1 MTLEEALAA
10 PGKKVQ
16 ISGKEVRPDGRAL
29 LIYSVGDEGA
39 RQLAR
44 TRLPEAEHA
53 AKVEDLKT
61 QGVRIADTDFKSGV
75 IWVPTDEGIEVYD
88 DKRKLVDAAGEHAM
102 LAGGKVV
109 ARSDVTLV
117 FSYAEGYEDRGVKA
131 ALASGEQ
138 VDLAYAFD
146 LSAEEDPT
154 YNRNNLISDTTWCSA
169 VGQAIARW
177 AGVSF
182 ENRI

>member
-1 MTLEEALAA
+1 MTLEEAIAA
-10 PGKKVQ
+10 PGRKVQ
-16 ISGKEVRPDGRAL
+16 VSGKELRPDGRAL
-29 LIYSVGDEGA
+29 LVYSVGDDGA
-39 RQLAR
+39 KQLAR
-44 TRLPEAEHA
+44 TRLPEAEHE
-53 AKVEDLKT
+53 AKVAELKAL
-61 QGVRIADTDFKSGV
+61 GLRIAETDFKSGV
-75 IWVPTDEGIEVYD
+75 FWVRTDDGVEVYD
-88 DKRKLVDAAGEHAM
+88 DKRKLFDAAGDRAT
-102 LAGGKVV
+102 LAGGKVL
-109 ARSDVTLV
+109 ARGDIALV

-138 VDLAYAFD
+138 IDLAYAFD

-154 YNRNNLISDTTWCSA
+154 YNRNQLISDTTWCSA

>member
-10 PGKKVQ
+10 PGRKVQ
-16 ISGKEVRPDGRAL
+16 ISGKELRPDGRAL
-29 LIYSVGDEGA
+29 LIYSVGDDGA
-39 RQLAR
+39 KQLAR
-44 TRLPEAEHA
+44 TRLPEAEHE
-53 AKVEDLKT
+53 AKVAELKA
-61 QGVRIADTDFKSGV
+61 QGVGIAETDFKSGV
-75 IWVPTDEGIEVYD
+75 FWVRTDDGVEVYD
-88 DKRKLVDAAGEHAM
+88 DKRKLFEAAGEQAT
-102 LAGGKVV
+102 LAGGKVLSRADV
-109 ARSDVTLV
+109 ALV

-138 VDLAYAFD
+138 IDLAYAFD

-177 AGVSF
+177 AGVPF

>member
-10 PGKKVQ
+10 PGRKVQ
-16 ISGKEVRPDGRAL
+16 ISGKELRADGRAL
-29 LIYSVGDEGA
+29 LIYSVGDDGA
-39 RQLAR
+39 KQLAR
-44 TRLPEAEHA
+44 IRLPEAEHE
-53 AKVEDLKT
+53 AKVAELT
-61 QGVRIADTDFKSGV
+61 AQGVSIAETDFKSGV
-75 IWVPTDEGIEVYD
+75 FWVRTDDGVEVYD
-88 DKRKLVDAAGEHAM
+88 DKRKLVDAAGEQAT
-102 LAGGKVV
+102 LAGGKVF
-109 ARSDVTLV
+109 ARADIALV

-131 ALASGEQ
+131 ALASGEL

-146 LSAEEDPT
+146 PSAEENPT

>member
-10 PGKKVQ
+10 PGEKVQ
-16 ISGKEVRPDGRAL
+16 ISGKELRPDGRAL

-53 AKVEDLKT
+53 AKVAELKA
-61 QGVRIADTDFKSGV
+61 QGLRIAETDFKSGV
-75 IWVPTDEGIEVYD
+75 IWVRTDGGIEVYD
-88 DKRKLVDAAGEHAM
+88 DKKKLLDAAGDRAT

-109 ARSDVTLV
+109 ARADVALV
-117 FSYAEGYEDRGVKA
+117 FSYAEGREDRGIKA
-131 ALASGEQ
+131 TLGSGEQ
-138 VDLAYAFD
+138 VDLVHAFD

-154 YNRNNLISDTTWCSA
+154 YNRNQLISDTTWCSA